1 MNKRRQNYIFGM
13 FANVEFAGKEEAIS
27 DIINSIRDDDNFD
40 DIQKI
45 VIGILSRYDI
55 DKKEAL
61 AISLKIARF
70 E

>member
-1 MNKRRQNYIFGM
+1 MNKRKENYIRGM
-13 FANVEFAGKEEAIS
+13 FANVEFVGKEEAIRN
-27 DIINSIRDDDNFD
+27 IINSIRDDDNFD

-45 VIGILSRYDI
+45 VIGVLSRYNI